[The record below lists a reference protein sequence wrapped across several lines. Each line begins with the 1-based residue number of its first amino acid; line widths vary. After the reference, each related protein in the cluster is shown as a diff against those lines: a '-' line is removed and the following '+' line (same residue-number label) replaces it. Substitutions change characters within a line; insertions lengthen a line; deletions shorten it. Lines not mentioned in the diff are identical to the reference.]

1 MDFILMIPDGSA
13 QTSTLYTVEDCIWT
27 CSLVLL
33 IVMFRCSQWM
43 HFGLHYIVIIC
54 YIFSILV
61 IDLIHASIYAPI
73 HIHLFSSRR
82 QSPLTTE

>member
-1 MDFILMIPDGSA
+1 MDFIFMIPDGSA

-43 HFGLHYIVIIC
+43 HFGLHHIVIAC

-61 IDLIHASIYAPI
+61 IYLIRTSISIPI
-73 HIHLFSSRR
+73 PICFCLVDNSGS
-82 QSPLTTE
+82 